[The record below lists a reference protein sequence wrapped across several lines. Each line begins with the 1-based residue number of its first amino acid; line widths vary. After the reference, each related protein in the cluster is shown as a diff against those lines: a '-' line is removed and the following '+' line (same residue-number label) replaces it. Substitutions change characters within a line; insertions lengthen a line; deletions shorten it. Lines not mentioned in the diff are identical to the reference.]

1 MILTLK
7 KNFFFTTLTFKVD
20 RVAARHSCH
29 LAGPR
34 AAGLVPPLPL
44 VGLRS
49 KAGPAQGVWGQVGP
63 SRESGGPA
71 DHV

>member
-1 MILTLK
+1 M
-7 KNFFFTTLTFKVD
+7 TFKVD
-20 RVAARHSCH
+20 RVAARHSSH
-29 LAGPR
+29 PAGAH

-49 KAGPAQGVWGQVGP
+49 KAGPAQGMWGRVGP
-63 SRESGGPA
+63 SRESGVPA